1 MRWGLVRQ
9 PSIAAEKKGLSEG
22 CDKTMRFR
30 ETRFDV
36 FKKVPTDGQPGMFA
50 TLDAEM
56 TCSWLGVLKIEIECW
71 LALADIAHLQSY
83 SRDIVW
89 NDKFNL
95 GIIRTLRRY
104 DLVQVIYRG
113 L

>member
-1 MRWGLVRQ
+1 MAGGTLALVPMRPR
-9 PSIAAEKKGLSEG
+9 PPAARSTQK
-22 CDKTMRFR
+22 
-30 ETRFDV
+30 
-36 FKKVPTDGQPGMFA
+36 
-50 TLDAEM
+50 M
-56 TCSWLGVLKIEIECW
+56 TCSWVGVLKIEIECW

-95 GIIRTLRRY
+95 AIIRTVRRY
-104 DLVQVIYRG
+104 DLVQVVYRG